1 MNRQQKGQIIESLKG
16 DFQGNSSFWVN
27 YQGMTV
33 PQLQSFRRKL
43 KQKGGEFKVAKVRF
57 MKKAMEKMSALEEL
71 NSKLHGQLGIVFA
84 SKEPAE
90 IVKILF
96 ETAKEF
102 EKLEILYG
110 ALDSQ
115 VLDASMLKVISTLP
129 SREVLLAQLLGVINA
144 PIYNFALVLK
154 MPVMK
159 LLWALK
165 QISEKK

>member
-1 MNRQQKGQIIESLKG
+1 MNRQQKGQVIESLKG

-33 PQLQSFRRKL
+33 CQLQSFRRKL
-43 KQKGGEFKVAKVRF
+43 KQKGGEFKVAKVRL
-57 MKKAMEKMSALEEL
+57 MKRAMEGKADLEEL
-71 NSKLHGQLGIVFA
+71 NSKLCGQLGVVFT

-90 IVKILF
+90 IVKVLF

-102 EKLEILYG
+102 GKLEVLYG

-115 VLDASMLKVISTLP
+115 VLDASMLKFISTLP
-129 SREVLLAQLLGVINA
+129 SREILLAQLLGVIKA
-144 PIYNFALVLK
+144 PINNFALVLK
-154 MPVMK
+154 MPMME
-159 LLWALK
+159 LLWVLR